1 MKWEFKHNWKCF
13 EKMMNRVMFCSCVNK
28 RLVVFVQNISLW
40 IKNTSIEKFKHYT
53 ATLMLV
59 KVDVDDF
66 MLVTIIL
73 CWCPMRMLK
82 VQDVDDKDGQNPV
95 LKTATNVSKLP
106 PTNFVS
112 NIRHQYRYS
121 PIQRPHWC
129 WWPMLEKVYLGDNF
143 EDNRFL

>member
-1 MKWEFKHNWKCF
+1 
-13 EKMMNRVMFCSCVNK
+13 MFCSCVNK

-82 VQDVDDKDGQNPV
+82 VQDVDDKDGQNCHQR
-95 LKTATNVSKLP
+95 LKVVANKFRLQHP
-106 PTNFVS
+106 
-112 NIRHQYRYS
+112 S
-121 PIQRPHWC
+121 PISI
-129 WWPMLEKVYLGDNF
+129 
-143 EDNRFL
+143 